1 LSYLQLN
8 EYSKEKIFKEYIDD
22 LFKNRQELEHPTAL
36 FYHGISKYEQ
46 REWEEA
52 IIEFDKAL
60 KIYRIFL
67 MQNITRICLARL
79 ESKKMYPF
87 YTKKQRKMLKKGY
100 TIEDNTVYE
109 TYPYQ
114 KKWTN

>member
-1 LSYLQLN
+1 MNIQ
-8 EYSKEKIFKEYIDD
+8 KQKIFKEYIDD

-67 MQNITRICLARL
+67 MQNITSDLLGKIRKQENVSILYKEAKEDAKKRIH
-79 ESKKMYPF
+79 
-87 YTKKQRKMLKKGY
+87 
-100 TIEDNTVYE
+100 N
-109 TYPYQ
+109 
-114 KKWTN
+114 

>member
-8 EYSKEKIFKEYIDD
+8 EYSKAEKIFKEYIDD

-60 KIYRIFL
+60 KIYPIF
-67 MQNITRICLARL
+67 
-79 ESKKMYPF
+79 
-87 YTKKQRKMLKKGY
+87 
-100 TIEDNTVYE
+100 
-109 TYPYQ
+109 
-114 KKWTN
+114 